1 MLLISALL
9 SGGALIA
16 SAKLYQKNKRQ
27 EEMPWT
33 VYRQSVGV
41 TKHKTKK
48 WPFKQYNNWLRA
60 DQRRQHLNTLS
71 EDDAPVEK
79 QQIERHIDRDLVL
92 TIGTVALAGI
102 GGLGFPFIR
111 LLSLP
116 GILYGFWPIYKEA
129 YHSAIKTRKV
139 ELSLFYALVQSVELA
154 SGLFFTTALG
164 NLWFLLSHKLMVIAK
179 ERYRQNLHHLFEHL
193 PTTVYVLLD
202 GVEVER
208 PLDTLSVDDTIVLR
222 AGEVMPVDGV
232 ITHGFATIDQQAL
245 TGESQPVEKER
256 GSQVYASTVVLSG
269 YIHVQLEMA
278 GQETMMAQISQILE
292 KTTAIKDSKQTEAE
306 QFSNRAVLPIL
317 GLSGLAIPLL
327 GLRGATAILDAHP
340 QYRII
345 ISTPLSTINFLNR
358 SSEQG
363 ILVKDG
369 RTFELLTQ
377 VDTVVFDKTGTL
389 TLEQPL
395 VSHVHT
401 FVGIA
406 EETVLGYAAA
416 AEKRQSHPIAKAIL
430 QEAAA
435 RLIDVPAVDDARYQ
449 IGYGLTV
456 HLANDLMAENI
467 NKYDLNPIIRVGS
480 RRFIE
485 QERIILSEQVNSSV
499 HQAKE
504 QGNSIVLIAVNEQVV
519 GAIELQSA
527 IRPES
532 AAVVQWLKEQG
543 KEIVIISGDYTQPT
557 RVLAEALGIE
567 HYFAETLPEDKGKLI
582 EQLQDDGKRV
592 CFVGDGINDTI
603 AMKKSLVSV
612 SLRGATTAAI
622 DTAQVVLMEANLQQ
636 LTALFELA
644 EQHKGNMRLTTGA
657 ILSGAATSIIG
668 ALFFGTSIQFTALV
682 NQIMFPVSLVS
693 AMWPTLSSRP
703 VKRIGGD
710 TRSRRIIGGR

>member
-9 SGGALIA
+9 SGGALIV
-16 SAKLYQKNKRQ
+16 SAKLYQKNKGKD
-27 EEMPWT
+27 EMPWT
-33 VYRQSVGV
+33 VYAQRVGV
-41 TKHKTKK
+41 IKHKKK
-48 WPFKQYNNWLRA
+48 EWPFKQNNNWLHA
-60 DQRRQHLNTLS
+60 DLRRKHLNTLS
-71 EDDAPVEK
+71 QDDAPVEK
-79 QQIERHIDRDLVL
+79 QQIERHVDRDLVI
-92 TIGTVALAGI
+92 TIGTL
-102 GGLGFPFIR
+102 GLCAIAPFGFPFIR

-129 YHSAIKTRKV
+129 YHSVVKTRKV
-139 ELSLFYALVQSVELA
+139 DLSLFYALVQSVELG
-154 SGLFFTTALG
+154 SGLFFTPALG
-164 NLWFLLSHKLMVIAK
+164 NVSFLVSHKLMVIAK

-193 PTTVYVLLD
+193 PTTVYVLID
-202 GVEVER
+202 GVEVQR
-208 PLDTLSVDDTIVLR
+208 PLDTLDIDDIIVLR
-222 AGEVMPVDGV
+222 AGEVIPVDGV
-232 ITHGFATIDQQAL
+232 ITDGFATIDQQAL
-245 TGESQPVEKER
+245 TGESQPVEKES
-256 GSQVYASTVVLSG
+256 GDQVYASTVVLSG
-269 YIHVQLEMA
+269 YIHVQLKMA
-278 GQETMMAQISQILE
+278 GQETMMAQISQILQN
-292 KTTAIKDSKQTEAE
+292 TTAIKDSKQTEAE
-306 QFSNRAVLPIL
+306 QFTNRAVLPFL
-317 GLSGLAIPLL
+317 GLSGLAIPFV
-327 GLRGATAILDAHP
+327 GIRGAAAILDAHP

-358 SSEQG
+358 CSEQG

-389 TLEQPL
+389 TLEQPI

-401 FVGIA
+401 FEGYA

-430 QEAAA
+430 QEAAT
-435 RLIDVPAVDDARYQ
+435 RDINVPEVNDASYQ

-456 HLANDLMAENI
+456 HLAGDFVAQTVEQSDLS
-467 NKYDLNPIIRVGS
+467 PIIRVGS

-485 QERIILSEQVNSSV
+485 QEAIALSEQVHSSV

-504 QGNSIVLIAVNEQVV
+504 QGNSIVLVAVNEQVI

-543 KEIVIISGDYTQPT
+543 KEIYIISGDYTQPT
-557 RVLAEALGIE
+557 HALAEALGIE
-567 HYFAETLPEDKGKLI
+567 HYFAETLPEDKGMLI

-612 SLRGATTAAI
+612 SLRGATAAAT

-644 EQHKGNMRLTTGA
+644 QQHKNNIRVTAGA

-668 ALFFGTSIQFTALV
+668 ALFFGTSIQFTAVV

-693 AMWPTLSSRP
+693 AMSPTLRKSQENRP
-703 VKRIGGD
+703 PKK
-710 TRSRRIIGGR
+710 